1 MRNGTVMS
9 NTGSGSSAVRTQG
22 GEIRR
27 IYDEN
32 LFKGDS
38 PEDLPILMLRDALR
52 VIEKE
57 AD

>member
-1 MRNGTVMS
+1 M
-9 NTGSGSSAVRTQG
+9 RTQG

>member
-1 MRNGTVMS
+1 MDKKEFMEKWGHMFKLV
-9 NTGSGSSAVRTQG
+9 
-22 GEIRR
+22 
-27 IYDEN
+27 YDEN

-57 AD
+57 ADR